1 VIVGA
6 VYAWRKLRNAEGR
19 RALAAWAERQGKRP
33 LLRPFAAL
41 LVPVWHR
48 LLRPVVMF
56 LGTPVRFL
64 WNRLTPGHL
73 GLELTSVLAA
83 SAVGSYVF
91 VAYASMVSDDPGA
104 TPWDRQLLELGDDV
118 RNSTAVSLM
127 KVVTQLGSPATVATM
142 AFGVSVVLLLRRH
155 VMEAVAF
162 VAGVLLV
169 YLAVRLF
176 KEGIQRPRPPGP
188 LVSAQG
194 SSFPSGHAAYSTI
207 WVAAAVAVGWCMP
220 GIGRR
225 SLLIGA
231 ALALAVVVGLSRIY
245 LRVHY
250 WSDVAA
256 GWGLGAGMLGAAGA
270 AALTVA
276 FIRQNEHGRAA
287 SDTVSW
293 PP

>member
-1 VIVGA
+1 
-6 VYAWRKLRNAEGR
+6 L
-19 RALAAWAERQGKRP
+19 
-33 LLRPFAAL
+33 
-41 LVPVWHR
+41 
-48 LLRPVVMF
+48 
-56 LGTPVRFL
+56 
-64 WNRLTPGHL
+64 
-73 GLELTSVLAA
+73 
-83 SAVGSYVF
+83 
-91 VAYASMVSDDPGA
+91 
-104 TPWDRQLLELGDDV
+104 
-118 RNSTAVSLM
+118 
-127 KVVTQLGSPATVATM
+127 
-142 AFGVSVVLLLRRH
+142 VLLLRRH
-155 VMEAVAF
+155 VMETVAF
-162 VAGVLLV
+162 VAGVLLL

-176 KEGIQRPRPPGP
+176 KEGIERPRPPGP

-256 GWGLGAGMLGAAGA
+256 GWGLGAGILGAAGA